1 MMSSVE
7 AQPVTPLK
15 ANSQPLLAGSGGRR
29 LRRLWLRLLM
39 FFSPIVLIVAPTIY
53 WIDPFDLFHNNSPLP
68 PDLRYH
74 YAKPINQTLW
84 KVLAFNRDPK
94 PNVLLGD
101 SQVAQLPEGLIS
113 SLTGEPYANLGAGGA
128 TLREKMD
135 MFWFASRKLSLKHV
149 YFEVNFIG
157 YNAYPTNRVPQA
169 EGIVKVPV
177 LYVLNSDV
185 LEAGAY
191 DIADAVFHHR
201 TNLGTHLDRD
211 AFWRIQ
217 LQSLTRQYKRDAD
230 PGSLRD
236 QLRAIVKYSREHGI
250 AFVFVIPPQHM
261 DAQRR
266 VPELG
271 VEDQYEQFKNDLAG
285 MATVYDCDID
295 SSFTRDKNNFSDPF
309 HLEDRAANQLVT
321 DLWSGHP
328 TLCRTLGSK

>member
-1 MMSSVE
+1 MSSVE
-7 AQPVTPLK
+7 AQTVTPLE
-15 ANSQPLLAGSGGRR
+15 ANSQPLLAGLGGRR

-53 WIDPFDLFHNNSPLP
+53 WIDPFDLFHKNSPLP
-68 PDLRYH
+68 PDLRLR
-74 YAKPINQTLW
+74 YAKPINQALW

-94 PNVLLGD
+94 PNVILGD
-101 SQVAQLPEGLIS
+101 SQVAQLPEGTIS
-113 SLTGEPYANLGAGGA
+113 SVAGEPYANLGAGGA
-128 TLREKMD
+128 TLRETMD

-149 YFEVNFIG
+149 YFGVNFMG
-157 YNAYPTNRVPQA
+157 YNAYPGDRIPQA

-177 LYVLNSDV
+177 LYILNSDV

-191 DIADAVFHHR
+191 DIADTIFHHR
-201 TNLGTHLDRD
+201 TNLGPQVNRE
-211 AFWRIQ
+211 AFWQSQ
-217 LQSLTRQYKRDAD
+217 LQYLNERYKRDSD
-230 PGSLRD
+230 PGALRS
-236 QLRAIVKYSREHGI
+236 QLREIVEYSRAHEI
-250 AFVFVIPPQHM
+250 AFVFFIPPQHM

-271 VEDQYEQFKNDLAG
+271 VEDQYQRFKNDLAG
-285 MATVYDCDID
+285 MAPVYDCDID

-309 HLEDRAANQLVT
+309 HLQHQAANRLVT